1 MLLERGEARNFLSI
15 VRGRCVMLLEE
26 GQIVGV
32 KWDPST
38 PLRVPEYQYKGAD
51 VAVKFLA
58 RAIIHGSDLHN
69 ILQAGREGN
78 HLGKVP
84 LPIDQSKHKIVNEGL
99 EVVGVLGIAIPFP
112 GAVPDTLGL
121 EEEEK
126 RFLELGVLCLLIF
139 LQDR

>member
-1 MLLERGEARNFLSI
+1 
-15 VRGRCVMLLEE
+15 MLLEE
-26 GQIVGV
+26 GEIVRV

-51 VAVKFLA
+51 VAVKFLT
-58 RAIIHGSDLHN
+58 RAIIHGSDFHN

-84 LPIDQSKHKIVNEGL
+84 LPVDQSKHKIVNKGL
-99 EVVGVLGIAIPFP
+99 EVVGVLGITIPFP

-126 RFLELGVLCLLIF
+126 SFLELVLCLLIF